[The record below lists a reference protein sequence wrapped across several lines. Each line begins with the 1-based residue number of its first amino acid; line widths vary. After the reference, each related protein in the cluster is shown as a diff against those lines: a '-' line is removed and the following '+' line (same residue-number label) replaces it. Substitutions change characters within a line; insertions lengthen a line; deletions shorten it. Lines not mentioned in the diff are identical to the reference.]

1 MRPRHG
7 ELSAVLS
14 PRCPVILLVVNYM
27 RDAIMPGVWARTSLI
42 HNKRPRPPGISVKCT
57 FVVSPRGNARKRA
70 GQAQHAYPWPRDGL
84 VPRVRSSMERVRAGE
99 GDPDRAGGTPATP
112 RSRAPVPKTARTN
125 ARSPHLTYAPVRKT
139 RTSSP
144 ASSPFLAS
152 ARAAREHR
160 RGGAPRRGGLTG
172 ASWAPARASPR
183 RRRSCGS
190 GPPSTAYRDDDIEWK
205 RVRCGRAPSRL
216 QLSGRSSCSSSS

>member
-27 RDAIMPGVWARTSLI
+27 RDAIMPGAWARTSLI

-57 FVVSPRGNARKRA
+57 FVVSPRGRARKRA

-99 GDPDRAGGTPATP
+99 GDPDRAGGTATP

-139 RTSSP
+139 RSSSP
-144 ASSPFLAS
+144 ASSPFFAS
-152 ARAAREHR
+152 ARAAAGPSAR
-160 RGGAPRRGGLTG
+160 PSPIPS
-172 ASWAPARASPR
+172 ASAAAARATQARCSDP
-183 RRRSCGS
+183 
-190 GPPSTAYRDDDIEWK
+190 YR
-205 RVRCGRAPSRL
+205 
-216 QLSGRSSCSSSS
+216 

>member
-57 FVVSPRGNARKRA
+57 FVVSPRWRVARAVECGAAR
-70 GQAQHAYPWPRDGL
+70 R
-84 VPRVRSSMERVRAGE
+84 RVF
-99 GDPDRAGGTPATP
+99 
-112 RSRAPVPKTARTN
+112 SRAWAYKYLSRLRPRLVGKTRFKLSTQFIVGFT
-125 ARSPHLTYAPVRKT
+125 RSPMASRGPGVYVFFGAKYP
-139 RTSSP
+139 SSCV
-144 ASSPFLAS
+144 LVL
-152 ARAAREHR
+152 RANIGA

>member
-1 MRPRHG
+1 
-7 ELSAVLS
+7 
-14 PRCPVILLVVNYM
+14 
-27 RDAIMPGVWARTSLI
+27 MPGVWARTSLI
-42 HNKRPRPPGISVKCT
+42 TTSAPPGISVKCT

-139 RTSSP
+139 RSSSP
-144 ASSPFLAS
+144 ASSPFFAA
-152 ARAAREHR
+152 ARAAAGPSAMRVNSLRTSLILSSHSGEWR
-160 RGGAPRRGGLTG
+160 VRSNAAPRDGEF
-172 ASWAPARASPR
+172 SRAHGHIS
-183 RRRSCGS
+183 
-190 GPPSTAYRDDDIEWK
+190 E
-205 RVRCGRAPSRL
+205 
-216 QLSGRSSCSSSS
+216 

>member
-1 MRPRHG
+1 MRPWHG
-7 ELSAVLS
+7 ELSAVLP
-14 PRCPVILLVVNYM
+14 PRCPVIVNYM

-42 HNKRPRPPGISVKCT
+42 TTSAPPGISVKCT

-139 RTSSP
+139 RSSSP
-144 ASSPFLAS
+144 ASSPFFAA
-152 ARAAREHR
+152 ARAAAGPSAR
-160 RGGAPRRGGLTG
+160 PSPIPS
-172 ASWAPARASPR
+172 ASEAAARATQAR
-183 RRRSCGS
+183 CRSS
-190 GPPSTAYRDDDIEWK
+190 SHSQTSRERAYSFL
-205 RVRCGRAPSRL
+205 PSR
-216 QLSGRSSCSSSS
+216 RKP